1 MRQTSYEGLHVD
13 IAPDRERVSVR
24 ADGEIDLATAPAI
37 EEPLLELLNRGFK
50 AIVLDLQSVKF
61 MDSSGIRVLISAHQ
75 RAESLGA
82 SLSVV
87 VGASRIRQ
95 TLELSG
101 AIDYLGVS

>member
-1 MRQTSYEGLHVD
+1 VRQTSYEGLHVD
-13 IAPDRERVSVR
+13 IAPDRERVTVR

-37 EEPLLELLNRGFK
+37 EGPLLELLDSGFRDV
-50 AIVLDLQSVKF
+50 VLDLQEVRF
-61 MDSSGIRVLISAHQ
+61 MDSSGIRVLISVHQ
-75 RAESLGA
+75 RAEALGG

-87 VGASRIRQ
+87 LGTSRIRQ